1 MDKYIESI
9 IKILNEVNKYEDI
22 EANTDLMEAGF
33 LNSLNLLYLITELE
47 DRYELTIPESE
58 VKPENFSSVKQIAIL
73 VDELVKKGK

>member
-9 IKILNEVNKYEDI
+9 IEILNEVNKYENI

-47 DRYELTIPESE
+47 DRNELTIPESE